1 MAGGVMTTGQTN
13 NIGRQHKRHRARH
26 SSLRHGNGGQDFARL
41 LPGAINRLRPALV
54 ATGSLGAAS
63 PPNDG

>member
-13 NIGRQHKRHRARH
+13 NKGRWHKRRRAH
-26 SSLRHGNGGQDFARL
+26 SLPRQYNCGQDFARL
-41 LPGAINRLRPALV
+41 LPGATNRVRTAMI
-54 ATGSLGAAS
+54 AIGSLGAAS

>member
-13 NIGRQHKRHRARH
+13 NKGRQHKRHRARH
-26 SSLRHGNGGQDFARL
+26 SPRQRDYGQDFARL
-41 LPGAINRLRPALV
+41 LPGAINRLRPAMI

>member
-13 NIGRQHKRHRARH
+13 NKGRQHKRHEARH
-26 SSLRHGNGGQDFARL
+26 SSSRQREYGQDFARL
-41 LPGAINRLRPALV
+41 LPGATNRVRTAMT
-54 ATGSLGAAS
+54 AIGSLGAAS

>member
-13 NIGRQHKRHRARH
+13 YPGRSSKRQKAAR
-26 SSLRHGNGGQDFARL
+26 RVRRYGATGTDFARL
-41 LPGAINRLRPALV
+41 VTGAAHSLPQKTN

-63 PPNDG
+63 PPTDG

>member
-1 MAGGVMTTGQTN
+1 MTTGQAN
-13 NIGRQHKRHRARH
+13 NKGRQHKRHRARR
-26 SSLRHGNGGQDFARL
+26 SSLRLRDYGQDVARL
-41 LPGAINRLRPALV
+41 LPGATNWLRPEMV